1 MPNFALANPGTL
13 GTSLQV
19 LFDFMTHISHVHYL
33 FTIKV
38 ALKGATLNKLFTMNR
53 TEIQEFKRFLH
64 TRSLY
69 ALFAQYY
76 RTNHLTSNPA
86 SLDTYLEKAKAESVI
101 PLAFVYP
108 KTIYGK
114 DFWLAIHEE
123 WNQHL
128 QEERAERSEADQ
140 LSSLGLEVIDI
151 QTRTTC
157 TGLPKNTCSLSLRG
171 GKRFSLNLEH
181 SKMVAKKLSTH
192 MLLTRSRQTTDVV
205 LMFNRQRG
213 IEVKFKP
220 GSSSLQFNNAELAN
234 QLIRLLELDPD
245 KEYFQI
251 GIEVL
256 TESKDYLLFM
266 LKK

>member
-1 MPNFALANPGTL
+1 
-13 GTSLQV
+13 
-19 LFDFMTHISHVHYL
+19 
-33 FTIKV
+33 
-38 ALKGATLNKLFTMNR
+38 MNR

-64 TRSLY
+64 VRE
-69 ALFAQYY
+69 LFGMFSQYY
-76 RTNHLTSNPA
+76 RQNHLTSNPA
-86 SLDTYLEKAKAESVI
+86 SLDAYLERAKAESVI

-128 QEERAERSEADQ
+128 QEQRAERSEADQ

-151 QTRTTC
+151 QSRTSC
-157 TGLPKNTCSLSLRG
+157 SGLPKNTCSLNLRG
-171 GKRFSLNLEH
+171 GKRFSMNVEH
-181 SKMVAKKLSTH
+181 SKMVARKLSTH

-220 GSSSLQFNNAELAN
+220 GSNSLQFNNSELASH
-234 QLIRLLELDPD
+234 LVELLGLDAK

-251 GIEVL
+251 GIEL
-256 TESKDYLLFM
+256 LAETKDYLLFM
-266 LKK
+266 LKKK

>member
-1 MPNFALANPGTL
+1 
-13 GTSLQV
+13 
-19 LFDFMTHISHVHYL
+19 
-33 FTIKV
+33 
-38 ALKGATLNKLFTMNR
+38 MNR

-76 RTNHLTSNPA
+76 RTNHLTSNPPTLEA
-86 SLDTYLEKAKAESVI
+86 YLEKAKADTVI

-114 DFWLAIHEE
+114 DFWMAIHEE
-123 WNQHL
+123 WNLHL
-128 QEERAERSEADQ
+128 SEQRAVHNEVDQ

-151 QTRTTC
+151 QTRPTC
-157 TGLPKNTCSLSLRG
+157 LGLPKNTCSLSLRG
-171 GKRFSLNLEH
+171 GKRFTLNLEH

-205 LMFNRQRG
+205 LMFNRTRG

-234 QLIRLLELDPD
+234 QLMKLLELDPE

-256 TESKDYLLFM
+256 TETKDYLLFM
-266 LKK
+266 LKR

>member
-1 MPNFALANPGTL
+1 
-13 GTSLQV
+13 
-19 LFDFMTHISHVHYL
+19 
-33 FTIKV
+33 
-38 ALKGATLNKLFTMNR
+38 MNR
-53 TEIQEFKRFLH
+53 TETQEFKRFLH

-76 RTNHLTSNPA
+76 RTNHLTSNPPTLEA
-86 SLDTYLEKAKAESVI
+86 YLEKAKADTVI

-114 DFWLAIHEE
+114 DFWMAIHEE
-123 WNQHL
+123 WNLHL
-128 QEERAERSEADQ
+128 SEQRAVRSEVDQ
-140 LSSLGLEVIDI
+140 LSSLGLEVINI
-151 QTRTTC
+151 QTRTNC
-157 TGLPKNTCSLSLRG
+157 LGLPKNTCSLSLRG
-171 GKRFSLNLEH
+171 GKRFTLNLEH

-234 QLIRLLELDPD
+234 QLMKLLELNPE

-256 TESKDYLLFM
+256 TETKDYLLFM
-266 LKK
+266 LKR